1 MHYYWIVTDQFYYIQ
16 FLVKYSKKK
25 FFKHISRYLTLKKNI
40 CEQQCGFI
48 NGTSTDISVAK
59 LLKHV
64 DDGLDANKFGTCVFL
79 GNCKAFDMV
88 NKGILLSKLFT
99 YGIRGLAYQLLCS
112 YLENQQQYVTI
123 ISTGSST
130 SPIGMG
136 VPQGSNLGTYY
147 FWYLFIQLFNLVV
160 YWNLNC
166 LRMTP
171 VYTSQI
177 VMNLFSIKIWRQ
189 K

>member
-1 MHYYWIVTDQFYYIQ
+1 MYFPNLFKHTRVVPIFKTNHALLLNSYRPILLHSVFSKI
-16 FLVKYSKKK
+16 FEKKK

-88 NKGILLSKLFT
+88 NKGILFSKLFT

-147 FWYLFIQLFNLVV
+147 F
-160 YWNLNC
+160 
-166 LRMTP
+166 
-171 VYTSQI
+171 
-177 VMNLFSIKIWRQ
+177 
-189 K
+189 